1 MKLSEYKDEAALD
14 LLAELIAPASEIFSD
29 AAVRAAVESDNK
41 AGAVSLA
48 IKKHKKAVM
57 AILAALDGVPVEDF
71 HCNVLTLPLKLIELL
86 DDPETMR
93 LFTSAGQREEKPSSG
108 SPTESTEAAGQ

>member
-29 AAVRAAVESDNK
+29 EDVRNAVEGNNK
-41 AGAVSLA
+41 ATAVSLA

-57 AILAALDGVPVEDF
+57 AILAALDGVPVEEF
-71 HCNVLTLPLKLIELL
+71 HCNVLTLPLKLLELL

-93 LFTSAGQREEKPSSG
+93 LFTSAGQREENTLSG
-108 SPTESTEAAGQ
+108 SPTENTEAAGQ